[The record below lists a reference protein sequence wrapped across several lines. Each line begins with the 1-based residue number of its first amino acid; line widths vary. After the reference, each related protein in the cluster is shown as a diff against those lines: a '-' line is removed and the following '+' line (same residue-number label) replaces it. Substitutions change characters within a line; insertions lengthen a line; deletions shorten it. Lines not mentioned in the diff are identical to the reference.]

1 MIKARFFRR
10 HGVDAALLTV
20 ASIIGSL
27 SLVFAGAIVTGFRG
41 EPGFNKVTLKW
52 TSEGE
57 NNLKGFE
64 IQRALTN
71 QESELEKNKIAAVE
85 AKGSAQGRTEYAY
98 EDDSVFKTAGR
109 TYYYRLKIVDQD
121 GRFTYSPIITVSPT
135 ISSARQTWG
144 SIKAM
149 FR

>member
-1 MIKARFFRR
+1 MRTMFLASKKNMRT
-10 HGVDAALLTV
+10 ALLLGALIGTLSTV
-20 ASIIGSL
+20 L
-27 SLVFAGAIVTGFRG
+27 AGAIVTGFRG

-57 NNLKGFE
+57 NSLKAFE
-64 IQRALTN
+64 IQRALVN
-71 QESELEKNKIAAVE
+71 QDQELEKNKVATLE
-85 AKGSAQGRTEYAY
+85 AKGSLQNRTEYIY
-98 EDDSVFKTAGR
+98 EDNSVFKTTGR
-109 TYYYRLKIVDQD
+109 TYYYRLKSVDLD
-121 GRFTYSPIITVSPT
+121 GRFTYSPILTVSPT

>member
-1 MIKARFFRR
+1 MLKQRIFKRTRVR
-10 HGVDAALLTV
+10 VLLSG
-20 ASIIGSL
+20 ASLLASL
-27 SLVFAGAIVTGFRG
+27 SLAFAGAIVTGFRG

-57 NNLKGFE
+57 NNLKGFD
-64 IQRALTN
+64 IQRALIN
-71 QESELEKNKIAAVE
+71 QEQELEKNKIAAVD
-85 AKGSAQGRTEYAY
+85 ARGSVPGKTEYTY
-98 EDDSVFKTAGR
+98 EDNSVFKTTGR

>member
-1 MIKARFFRR
+1 
-10 HGVDAALLTV
+10 
-20 ASIIGSL
+20 
-27 SLVFAGAIVTGFRG
+27 
-41 EPGFNKVTLKW
+41 
-52 TSEGE
+52 
-57 NNLKGFE
+57 
-64 IQRALTN
+64 
-71 QESELEKNKIAAVE
+71 VE

>member
-1 MIKARFFRR
+1 MKKIRFFKKTALRAILL
-10 HGVDAALLTV
+10 AAM
-20 ASIIGSL
+20 IIIVSL
-27 SLVFAGAIVTGFRG
+27 SLAFAGAIVTGFRG

-52 TSEGE
+52 NTEGE
-57 NNLKGFE
+57 NNLKGFD

-71 QESELEKNKIAAVE
+71 QEQELEKNKVASMD
-85 AKGSAQGRTEYAY
+85 AKGSALSKTEYTY
-98 EDDSVFKTAGR
+98 EDNSVFKTSGR
-109 TYYYRLKIVDQD
+109 TYYYRLKIIDHD